1 MGEDKTLEMSR
12 RGFLKAS
19 GAAVVLTSAGIAATA
34 EVSSAQAVPVAASEK
49 ITMGFIGVAGRGSSL
64 LHDFMKHPDV
74 EVAAIC
80 DVYQPHLDKAIETVT
95 AAGGKPQGYADFRK
109 LLEHKDIDA
118 VVVATPPHWHPLI
131 SIAACEAGKD
141 VYCEKP
147 MSRYPAECKAMLKA
161 AVDNKR
167 MTQVGTQIHAGDNF
181 RRCVEIVRSG
191 ALGKISAVR
200 VVCNMNEFPGA
211 ARVKNSAAPPGLDWD
226 MWLGPAPKVPFNQ
239 TRFEVH
245 RYFKDYVGSWLH
257 ELGPH
262 IVDLGYWAMNPGA
275 PKAVSASGGRYALDD
290 MSDIP
295 DTLDVLWE
303 YDGFTM
309 TWMHTSCNG
318 FNFGFGGAP
327 DGGRRLS
334 VIFQG
339 TNGTLIGDYGS
350 HQIISD
356 GDKLKDFVAPEPS
369 IPSSPGQDREFLDSI
384 KSRKQALCS
393 FEYHEPMALA
403 LDLAHL
409 SLNTGRK
416 LHWDAKAGK
425 VTGDPEADKM
435 CTPKYRKPWALP
447 G

>member
-1 MGEDKTLEMSR
+1 MGQDASLEMSR

-19 GAAVVLTSAGIAATA
+19 GAAVVLTSAGIAATSEA
-34 EVSSAQAVPVAASEK
+34 SSAQAAPVQASDK
-49 ITMGFIGVAGRGSSL
+49 ITLGFIGIGGRGGGL
-64 LHDFMKHPDV
+64 LDEFLGNPDV
-74 EVAAIC
+74 RVGAVC
-80 DVYQPHLDKAIETVT
+80 DVYEPRLEAARAKAGEGCKT
-95 AAGGKPQGYADFRK
+95 YHDFRK
-109 LLEHKDIDA
+109 LLEQKDIDG
-118 VVVATPPHWHPLI
+118 VVIATPPHWHALI
-131 SIAACEAGKD
+131 SIAACQAGKD

-147 MSRYPAECKAMLKA
+147 ISRYPAECKAMLKA

-191 ALGKISAVR
+191 ALGKISTVR
-200 VVCNMNEFPGA
+200 VVCNMNECPGA
-211 ARVKNSAAPPGLDWD
+211 PRVEDSGVPAGLDWD

-239 TRFEVH
+239 TRFTTH

-295 DTLDVLWE
+295 DTMDVLWE
-303 YDGFTM
+303 YEGFTM
-309 TWMHTSCNG
+309 TWMHTTCNG
-318 FNFGFGGAP
+318 YNFGFGGAP

-350 HQIISD
+350 LQIVSD

-369 IPSSPGQDREFLDSI
+369 IPSSAGQDREFLDSI
-384 KSRKQALCS
+384 KSRKLPLCS
-393 FEYHEPMALA
+393 FQYHEPMALA
-403 LDLAHL
+403 LDLAHV
-409 SLNTGRK
+409 SLYTGRK
-416 LHWDAKAGK
+416 LHWDADAGK
-425 VTGDPEADKM
+425 VVGDRAAEKM